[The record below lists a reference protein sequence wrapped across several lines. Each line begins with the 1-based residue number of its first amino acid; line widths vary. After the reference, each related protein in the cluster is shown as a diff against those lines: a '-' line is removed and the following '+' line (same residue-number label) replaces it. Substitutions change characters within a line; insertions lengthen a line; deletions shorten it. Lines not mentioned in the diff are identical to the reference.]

1 MVAGYGISESDD
13 SQVSS
18 SALEAVSSEQTT
30 APAQIA
36 LRLVGPH
43 AHRLRDERD
52 RRRQKQHERPFGEHL
67 LREAQRRDC
76 LARAACHDELAAVV
90 LLEFL
95 EAGVNGLAL
104 VRQGL
109 LEQALADGLALNE
122 GVPVHIG
129 LCHAVGEK
137 AHRAV
142 LRGGLVQVRAEVLAG
157 GDYHVV
163 RVVVGCA
170 CLGVEGGDVSEVERR
185 LLVALALD
193 GPIRAVLRV
202 LGDKVDSQVCAVVC
216 GRVLP
221 HPHVAEALRVNRVVH
236 EVVPAGALELV
247 SLVALRFA
255 GVANPVDYLV
265 YGSRALVRPVDR
277 GSSHARGV

>member
-1 MVAGYGISESDD
+1 M
-13 SQVSS
+13 
-18 SALEAVSSEQTT
+18 
-30 APAQIA
+30 
-36 LRLVGPH
+36 
-43 AHRLRDERD
+43 
-52 RRRQKQHERPFGEHL
+52 
-67 LREAQRRDC
+67 
-76 LARAACHDELAAVV
+76 

-255 GVANPVDYLV
+255 CAANPVDYLV

-277 GSSHARGV
+277 GSSMSGRIAQDVVLHHGEEGLVEIEHRSRPGLLEPRVEKPDASHGLELIFAGAKSHEVVEQHLHRIFDCWLILGYLEVP